1 MRATRDRWLTVVRD
15 FLRPGPPP
23 RPLVIVGLVALAVTA
38 ITIVFLIWLGIHVYS
53 VPDKYFRERRAGTY
67 YSGLLLVASGV
78 VAAAVGRCV
87 SEPAARRFWMVS
99 GMGFVYLALDDV
111 LSIHEEL
118 DRTLHRLIGWD
129 RKHWLTDRL
138 DDAIVV
144 SYGLVA
150 AVWTSWH
157 RHAFLSLRWTRLLL
171 AIAFAGFA
179 VMVGL
184 DVVERAHTLEEAVK
198 LLSGTMIVIALLAA
212 YFDPA
217 LPGRRPGNR
226 A

>member
-23 RPLVIVGLVALAVTA
+23 RPLVIVGVAALALTTVT
-38 ITIVFLIWLGIHVYS
+38 ILFLTWLGIHVWG

-67 YSGLLLVASGV
+67 YSALLLLASGV
-78 VAAAVGRCV
+78 VAAAI
-87 SEPAARRFWMVS
+87 ARRTSDFSACRFWTVA
-99 GMGFVYLALDDV
+99 GMGFAYLALDDM

-118 DRTLHRLIGWD
+118 DKALHGLTGWD
-129 RKHWLTDRL
+129 RKHWLTDHL

-144 SYGLVA
+144 SYGLIA
-150 AVWTSWH
+150 AVWGYWH
-157 RHAFLSLRWTRLLL
+157 RHAFLTLRWARLLL
-171 AIAFAGFA
+171 AVAFAGFA
-179 VMVGL
+179 CMV
-184 DVVERAHTLEEAVK
+184 VVDAVGQTPTLEEAIK